1 MWNLFTEKPKV
12 RARICERFD
21 WTLALDKRYQAIAWV
36 MIYDQFQ
43 ARNGFSQAYPA
54 GEILNLVR
62 EWWPQGFRG
71 IESDQLRGLL
81 DEMCGLGV
89 LVRTS
94 QGHYRL
100 RSPNLVR
107 LMENVEDR
115 LLDLLVKEPEPNVF
129 DPDKYHALLPGGHY
143 TPLTFAQ
150 ESSLNQQRSGV
161 GLIFASEALGGNRLE
176 EAFKRFY
183 SV

>member
-1 MWNLFTEKPKV
+1 M
-12 RARICERFD
+12 
-21 WTLALDKRYQAIAWV
+21 
-36 MIYDQFQ
+36 
-43 ARNGFSQAYPA
+43 
-54 GEILNLVR
+54 NLVR

-176 EAFKRFY
+176 EAFKRFIPSEMPSRTKTEVRSIPFKKMAHHY
-183 SV
+183 MPGWKNI